1 MDFLDNK
8 VSFCGPVVATVGFFD
23 GVHRGHQ
30 HLVHQVVDLAHAKGM
45 ESVVIT
51 FDKHPRQVLDT
62 SFTPLLLATNT
73 EKMERLK
80 SAGADHCLMLH
91 FTKEL
96 AALSAYDF
104 MRMVLRDQLGVKC
117 LVIGYDNRF
126 GHNRSDGFEDY
137 VRFGS
142 QLGMEVVEGSFFS
155 VDDIKV
161 SSSVIRKKLLEGNIE
176 EANRCLGYPYGFKGT
191 VVAGYKVG
199 RLLGFPTANI
209 HIDDEN
215 KMIPANGVYA
225 ARVVAEGSPASRLAV
240 LNIGLRPTFNGHER
254 TIEVHLMDFDGD
266 LYGRHLQIELVAFLR
281 EECKFDSP
289 SMLSNQMREDVEKA
303 RQLFNTMKEK

>member
-1 MDFLDNK
+1 MQMDFLDDL
-8 VSFCGPVVATVGFFD
+8 VSVNRPVVATVGFFD

-45 ESVVIT
+45 ESMIIT
-51 FDKHPRQVLDT
+51 FDRHPRQVLDT
-62 SFTPLLLATNT
+62 SFSPLLLATNT
-73 EKMERLK
+73 EKMRRLK
-80 SAGADHCLMLH
+80 LAGADHCLMLR

-104 MRMVLRDQLGVKC
+104 MQLVLRDKLGVKC

-137 VRFGS
+137 VRYGS
-142 QLGMEVVEGSFFS
+142 QLGMEVTGGTFFS
-155 VDDIKV
+155 VGDIKV
-161 SSSVIRKKLLEGNIE
+161 SSSVIRKMLLEGNIT
-176 EANRCLGYPYGFKGT
+176 EANSCLGYPYGLEGT

-225 ARVVAEGSPASRLAV
+225 ARVVAEGAPTPHLAV

-266 LYGRHLQIELVAFLR
+266 LYGQHLLIELVAFIR
-281 EECKFDSP
+281 DECKFDSP
-289 SMLSNQMREDVEKA
+289 SMLSKQMREDVEKA
-303 RQLFNTMKEK
+303 RQLLKQ